1 MWAPFTAKFL
11 SFSVAS
17 VGIHYLSAV
26 HIRLRDKM
34 SWGKTIGLSEYKQMQ
49 GKRFV
54 RPQRGFTLIELLV
67 VLVILGLLASV
78 AGPKVISYL
87 GGAKSDTARL
97 QIEEFGASLDLYR
110 LETGR
115 YPTTQEGLPAL
126 VQQPSG
132 VTGWNGPY
140 LKKKTLP
147 KDPWGN
153 DYRYVSPG
161 QHGSYDIS
169 SLGSDNREGGE
180 GENKDINGWED
191 SKK

>member
-1 MWAPFTAKFL
+1 LILEK
-11 SFSVAS
+11 
-17 VGIHYLSAV
+17 
-26 HIRLRDKM
+26 
-34 SWGKTIGLSEYKQMQ
+34 KQMKSMQ
-49 GKRFV
+49 LSLR
-54 RPQRGFTLIELLV
+54 QRGFTLIELLV
-67 VLVILGLLASV
+67 VLVILGLLASL

-97 QIEEFGASLDLYR
+97 QIEEFGVTLDLFK

-115 YPTTQEGLPAL
+115 YPTTQEGLQGL
-126 VQQPSG
+126 VQSPPG
-132 VTGWNGPY
+132 LAGWNGPY
-140 LKKKTLP
+140 LKKKTIP

-169 SLGSDNREGGE
+169 SLGADNKEGGDS
-180 GENKDINGWED
+180 ENKDILGWED

>member
-1 MWAPFTAKFL
+1 MQEKKF
-11 SFSVAS
+11 
-17 VGIHYLSAV
+17 G
-26 HIRLRDKM
+26 R
-34 SWGKTIGLSEYKQMQ
+34 Q
-49 GKRFV
+49 
-54 RPQRGFTLIELLV
+54 QRGFTLIELLV

-97 QIEEFGASLDLYR
+97 QTEEFGASLDLYR

-115 YPTTQEGLPAL
+115 YPTTQEGLQAL

-161 QHGSYDIS
+161 VHGSYDIS
-169 SLGSDNREGGE
+169 SLGADNREGGD

-191 SKK
+191 GKK